1 MSEIEELRIAVEAN
15 EKDIDDLEKTVQ
27 ALSDICQGSKGAGEV
42 DEEQN
47 SEFEE
52 ILADDEDAVDANN
65 ASEKSFSFQ
74 EMDGGVEILGYNGP
88 RVATLVIPNEI
99 NNKPV
104 ISIGNEAFIELKIQK
119 VVLPKTCKEIKDRAF
134 NSCTLESIEFPDALI
149 SLGKSV
155 FSDCKNLKAVEF
167 NPNLRNIGEYC
178 FWRSGIQSL
187 DLPPYVKAVPNGCF
201 EWCRSLKSVSLN
213 ENLEMLGS
221 SAFYDTAIQKIALP
235 ENIRL
240 VEKSA
245 LDFSTQRKSKI
256 AVLGVD
262 TKFEELPSNAE
273 IYCLPGSVVFQ
284 QAQESGMD
292 VKTLSEYMGS
302 AFIEEEKRINA
313 LGDTIE
319 TLNSIFDSVQLND
332 EIEKYKRIAKIAS
345 LINCTAVRFNI
356 NTEKQN
362 KNLQKAESKKKI
374 IDAKVEE
381 AIALIKNDIND
392 ASKCIFSYR
401 KVEGGI
407 KVIGYKGVKHGTL
420 IIPDRID
427 GRPVV
432 SIGKC
437 AFERMYFKKM
447 ILPQFCTVVE
457 AEAFCFCLK
466 LQEIELPEALIR
478 LGECAFYGCRQLTK
492 VIFPPN
498 IREIQ
503 MGCFSNCSRLEA
515 VILNDGI
522 EIIEESAFK
531 RTLLKKVILPES
543 VKLVKGHQE
552 SPEVHFPLK
561 DDTFPFDERTIIAV
575 AGAKTKFENIPR
587 NVIIYCSP
595 ESSVQKQAQALGVK
609 VYPLDDLSREFAYR
623 EIDGEIEILGC
634 NNPQIKTL
642 IIPETIKDK
651 TVVGIGAC
659 AFKKLPIVKA
669 VIPSTIKYIES
680 GAFIKCENLKTVD
693 ISYGIE
699 RLGDSVFLGCQYLE
713 HISLPNSLLELG
725 REDFK
730 STGLVN
736 IVIPEKV
743 KRIPRRC
750 FLRCHHLKSVTLNDG
765 LTEIS
770 EGAFRETALNEIIIP
785 ESVNAISGDAFY
797 LYFGRSLKAIFFGA
811 KTEFDV
817 TRGDFNGL
825 IYCLPGSKVEEQARQ
840 SGLEVRPLSEFESQ

>member
-1 MSEIEELRIAVEAN
+1 MTELEELRIEVEAN
-15 EKDIDDLEKTVQ
+15 ERHINDLEKAIQ
-27 ALSDICQGSKGAGEV
+27 ALYDAGWKSQGNGQSMKSVSNAIDV
-42 DEEQN
+42 DCA
-47 SEFEE
+47 
-52 ILADDEDAVDANN
+52 L
-65 ASEKSFSFQ
+65 EKNFSFQ
-74 EMDGGVEILGYNGP
+74 EIEGGIEILGYNGP
-88 RVATLVIPNEI
+88 QVTTLVIPNEI

-104 ISIGNEAFIELKIQK
+104 ISIGNEAFIKFKIQK
-119 VVLPKTCKEIKDRAF
+119 VILPRACKEIKDRAF
-134 NSCTLESIEFPDALI
+134 YSCALECIEFPDSLV

-155 FSDCKNLKAVEF
+155 FSGCKCLKTVEF
-167 NPNLRNIGEYC
+167 NPNLMNLGEYC
-178 FWRSGIQSL
+178 FWDSDIEDL
-187 DLPPYVKAVPNGCF
+187 VLPPKVKVLPKGCF
-201 EWCRSLKSVSLN
+201 QLTSLKSVSLN

-256 AVLGVD
+256 AVLGVN

-292 VKTLSEYMGS
+292 VKALSEYMES
-302 AFIEEEKRINA
+302 AFIEDEKRINA

-332 EIEKYKRIAKIAS
+332 EIEKYKRIAKVAS

-401 KVEGGI
+401 KIEGGI

-437 AFERMYFKKM
+437 AFERMYFKKI
-447 ILPQFCTVVE
+447 ILPQFCTVIE

-531 RTLLKKVILPES
+531 RTPLKKVILPES

-575 AGAKTKFENIPR
+575 AGAKTKFEDIPR
-587 NVIIYCSP
+587 NAIIYCLP

-609 VYPLDDLSREFAYR
+609 VYPLDDLNREFAYR

-651 TVVGIGAC
+651 TVVGIGAY

-669 VIPSTIKYIES
+669 VIPSTIKNIEN

-713 HISLPNSLLELG
+713 HISLPNSLFELG
-725 REDFK
+725 KRDFK
-730 STGLVN
+730 STGLVD
-736 IVIPEKV
+736 ITIP
-743 KRIPRRC
+743 KRVDKIPKQCFHRC
-750 FLRCHHLKSVTLNDG
+750 RHLKNATLNDE
-765 LTEIS
+765 LTKIG
-770 EGAFRETALNEIIIP
+770 EGAFFGTILKEIIIP
-785 ESVNAISGDAFY
+785 ESVNTIENDAFAV
-797 LYFGRSLKAIFFGA
+797 FSDFNIIFLGA
-811 KTEFDV
+811 KTEFYATKGNFDGV
-817 TRGDFNGL
+817 
-825 IYCLPGSKVEEQARQ
+825 IYCLPGSEVEKKARL
-840 SGLEVRPLSEFESQ
+840 SGLEVRPLSEFENQ

>member
-1 MSEIEELRIAVEAN
+1 MTELEELRIEIEAN
-15 EKDIDDLEKTVQ
+15 ERHINDLEKAIQ
-27 ALSDICQGSKGAGEV
+27 ALYDAGWKSQGNGQGAKSV
-42 DEEQN
+42 SN
-47 SEFEE
+47 A
-52 ILADDEDAVDANN
+52 IAADSAQ
-65 ASEKSFSFQ
+65 EKYFSFQ
-74 EMDGGVEILGYNGP
+74 EIEGGIEILGYNGP
-88 RVATLVIPNEI
+88 QVTTLVIPNEI
-99 NNKPV
+99 INKPV
-104 ISIGNEAFIELKIQK
+104 ISIGNEAFIKFKIQK
-119 VVLPKTCKEIKDRAF
+119 VILPRACKEIKDRAF
-134 NSCTLESIEFPDALI
+134 YSCALECIEFPDSLV

-155 FSDCKNLKAVEF
+155 FSGCKCLKTVEF
-167 NPNLRNIGEYC
+167 NPDLRNIGEYC
-178 FWRSGIQSL
+178 FYGADIEDL
-187 DLPPYVKAVPNGCF
+187 VLPPKVKVLPKGCF
-201 EWCRSLKSVSLN
+201 QLTSLKSVSLN
-213 ENLEMLGS
+213 KNLEMMGS
-221 SAFYDTAIQKIALP
+221 GAFSSTKIQKIALP

-256 AVLGVD
+256 AVLGVG

-284 QAQESGMD
+284 QAQESGMN
-292 VKTLSEYMGS
+292 VKALSEYMGS
-302 AFIEEEKRINA
+302 AFIEDEKRINA

-362 KNLQKAESKKKI
+362 ENLQKAESKKKI

-381 AIALIKNDIND
+381 AIALINNDIND

-407 KVIGYKGVKHGTL
+407 KIIGYKGVKHGTL
-420 IIPDRID
+420 IIPNRID
-427 GRPVV
+427 GRPIV

-437 AFERMYFKKM
+437 AFERMYFKKI
-447 ILPQFCTVVE
+447 ILPQFCTVIE

-466 LQEIELPEALIR
+466 LQEIELPKALIR

-531 RTLLKKVILPES
+531 RTPLKKVILPES
-543 VKLVKGHQE
+543 VKLIKGRQKR
-552 SPEVHFPLK
+552 PEVYFPLK
-561 DDTFPFDERTIIAV
+561 DDTFPFNELTIIAV
-575 AGAKTKFENIPR
+575 AGTKTKFEDIPR
-587 NVIIYCSP
+587 NAIIYCLP
-595 ESSVQKQAQALGVK
+595 ESSVQKQAQALGAK
-609 VYPLDDLSREFAYR
+609 VYPLDDLNREFAYR
-623 EIDGEIEILGC
+623 EIDGEIEILGF

-651 TVVGIGAC
+651 TVVGIGAY

-669 VIPSTIKYIES
+669 VIPSTIKYIEN

-713 HISLPNSLLELG
+713 HISLPNSLFELG
-725 REDFK
+725 KQDFK
-730 STGLVN
+730 STGLVD
-736 IVIPEKV
+736 ITIPKRV
-743 KRIPRRC
+743 DRIPKQCFHRC
-750 FLRCHHLKSVTLNDG
+750 RHLKNATLNDE
-765 LTEIS
+765 LTKIG
-770 EGAFRETALNEIIIP
+770 EGAFFGTILKEIIIP
-785 ESVNAISGDAFY
+785 ESVNTIENDAFAV
-797 LYFGRSLKAIFFGA
+797 FSDFNIIFLGA
-811 KTEFDV
+811 KTEFYATKGNFDGV
-817 TRGDFNGL
+817 
-825 IYCLPGSKVEEQARQ
+825 IYCLPGSEAEKQAQ
-840 SGLEVRPLSEFESQ
+840 QNGFEVRPLNEFESQ